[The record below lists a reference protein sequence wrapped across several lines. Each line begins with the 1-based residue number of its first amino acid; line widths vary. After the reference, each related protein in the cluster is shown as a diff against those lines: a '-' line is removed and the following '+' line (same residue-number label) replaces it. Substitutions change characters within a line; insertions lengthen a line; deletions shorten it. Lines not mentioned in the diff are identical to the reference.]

1 MNRVSITSRLIIGL
15 IILAIGA
22 AMNTATAKPR
32 LQTATVKITERGY
45 EPYVVKIRRGVRT
58 RITLVRTTDATCA
71 TEVVFPELGIRREL
85 PLNQPVVITFTP
97 SKKGEFTFTCGMKM
111 MRGKL
116 IVR

>member
-22 AMNTATAKPR
+22 AMNTEAAKPR

-45 EPYVVKIRRGVRT
+45 EPYVVKVRRGVRT
-58 RITLVRTTDATCA
+58 RITFVRTTDATCA

-97 SKKGEFTFTCGMKM
+97 RKKGEFTFTCGMKM

-116 IVR
+116 IVQ

>member
-1 MNRVSITSRLIIGL
+1 MNRLSISSRFFIVCVV
-15 IILAIGA
+15 
-22 AMNTATAKPR
+22 TATVAANTFALTKPR
-32 LQTATVKITERGY
+32 VQTATVKITERGY
-45 EPYVVKIRRGVRT
+45 EPDVVKVRRGVRT
-58 RITLVRTTDATCA
+58 RITFVRTTDATCA

-116 IVR
+116 IVQ